1 MGLLRPFQN
10 AIGIDISDA
19 VVRMV
24 QLQEHRKGYKLRS
37 VSARPV
43 PSGFIQEGEVR
54 NPQGVG
60 EILKELV
67 SEPTFKHP
75 SSKATIVC
83 LPERK
88 IFTKIIELPN
98 VPTAEFEIALRDGL
112 AQNIPL
118 NLDEAY
124 LDWQYVYPPVL
135 GEKKV
140 RVVVAVA
147 PQLLVEGYTNVLE
160 SIGLT
165 PLVFEPESAAL
176 SRVALG
182 PVPTPGS
189 HLIIDFGA
197 SRTGVIITEA
207 DVVAY
212 SSTLPLSGTHLTSML
227 QMKLGLTI
235 EEAEEAKRICGLDPR
250 KGKGAVR
257 AIIEP
262 ELKPLT
268 QRISEVVSFYEEHVP
283 EGLHV
288 VDITLVG
295 GGARL
300 IGLTAFIES
309 MMHLPVRVGDWP
321 ASIVPPPAPLDS
333 VGPSYLTAVGLAMRG
348 VRNLPWFPPHTI

>member
-1 MGLLRPFQN
+1 MSLLRPFQN

-24 QLQEHRKGYKLRS
+24 QLQKHGNRYALRS

-43 PSGFIQEGEVR
+43 TPGFIQEGEIR
-54 NPQGVG
+54 DPQGVAA
-60 EILKELV
+60 ILKDLINQ
-67 SEPTFKHP
+67 PTFKHP
-75 SSKATIVC
+75 SSRAAVVC

-98 VPTAEFEIALRDGL
+98 VPAAAFDIALRDGL
-112 AQNIPL
+112 AANIPL

-124 LDWQYVYPPVL
+124 LDWQYVTPPAI
-135 GEKKV
+135 GGKKV

-147 PQLLVEGYTNVLE
+147 PQLLVEGYTSVLE
-160 SIGLT
+160 SVGLI
-165 PLVFEPESAAL
+165 PLVLEPESAAL
-176 SRVALG
+176 SRVALD
-182 PVPTPGS
+182 PLAPAGS
-189 HLIIDFGA
+189 HLLIDLGA
-197 SRTGVIITEA
+197 SRTGVIITEGE
-207 DVVAY
+207 VVAY
-212 SSTLPLSGTHLTSML
+212 SSTLPLSGAHLTSML
-227 QMKLGLTI
+227 QMKLGLSA

-268 QRISEVVSFYEEHVP
+268 QRIMEVVSFYEEHVP
-283 EGLHV
+283 DTLYV
-288 VDITLVG
+288 SDVTLVG

-300 IGLTAFIES
+300 IGLAAFFES
-309 MMHLPVRVGDWP
+309 VLHVPVRIGDWP
-321 ASIVPPPAPLDS
+321 TSIVPPRPPLDA

-348 VRNLPWFPPHTI
+348 VRNLPWFPPRSL

>member
-10 AIGIDISDA
+10 AIGIDISDG

-24 QLQEHRKGYKLRS
+24 QLQKKGKGFALRS

-43 PSGFIQEGEVR
+43 PAGFIQEGEIR
-54 NPQGVG
+54 NHDGV
-60 EILKELV
+60 ISVLKDLLAQ
-67 SEPTFKHP
+67 PTFKHP
-75 SSKATIVC
+75 SSRAAIVC

-98 VPTAEFEIALRDGL
+98 VAPEQFTAALHDGL

-124 LDWQYVYPPVL
+124 LDWQYVQLPDA
-135 GEKKV
+135 KAKTV

-147 PQLLVEGYTNVLE
+147 PQLLVEGYCSVLE
-160 SIGLT
+160 SIGII

-176 SRVALG
+176 SRVALD
-182 PVPTPGS
+182 PKAPNGS
-189 HLIIDFGA
+189 HLIIDLGA
-197 SRTGVIITEA
+197 TRTGVIITEG

-212 SSTLPLSGTHLTSML
+212 SSTLPLSGNHLTSML
-227 QMKLGLTI
+227 QMKLGLAA

-257 AIIEP
+257 SILEP
-262 ELKPLT
+262 ELKPLI
-268 QRISEVVSFYEEHVP
+268 QKIMEVVSFYEEHVS
-283 EGLHV
+283 EAMRV
-288 VDITLVG
+288 QDITLVG

-300 IGLTAFIES
+300 IGLAPFIQS
-309 MMHLPVRVGDWP
+309 TLHLPVRIGDWP
-321 ASIVPPPAPLDS
+321 AIITPPPAPLDL

-348 VRNLPWFPPHTI
+348 VQNLPWFPPRNL